1 MNISGSTRLIC
12 LLGSPV
18 AHSISPA
25 MHNTAFQYHD
35 LDYAY
40 LAFDVGEKKLTSVA
54 EALKEMNVRGFN
66 LTMPDKNLM
75 ATMEIQQNA
84 QTYITIYIV
93 KCPKRTGWLP
103 DTLLKNMRE
112 FTDRHFM
119 MPQKRLILTGKLV
132 SQSKMAH

>member
-40 LAFDVGEKKLTSVA
+40 LAFDVGEKKLASVV
-54 EALKEMNVRGFN
+54 EAM
-66 LTMPDKNLM
+66 
-75 ATMEIQQNA
+75 
-84 QTYITIYIV
+84 
-93 KCPKRTGWLP
+93 
-103 DTLLKNMRE
+103 
-112 FTDRHFM
+112 
-119 MPQKRLILTGKLV
+119 
-132 SQSKMAH
+132 